1 LVPSHKDENME
12 TQQIAQLIEVVKTYL
27 QGEWINPLGLR
38 EELNLSLK
46 TQANLRSQGKL
57 PYYRIGNVVRYKRQ
71 EIDALFESAK
81 VA

>member
-1 LVPSHKDENME
+1 ME
-12 TQQIAQLIEVVKTYL
+12 SKQLSQLIEVVKEYL
-27 QGEWINPLGLR
+27 KGEWMNPSQLR
-38 EELNLSLK
+38 DDTGLSLK
-46 TQANLRSQGKL
+46 TQANLRSKGKL

>member
-1 LVPSHKDENME
+1 MVPSHKDENME

>member
-1 LVPSHKDENME
+1 M
-12 TQQIAQLIEVVKTYL
+12 AQLIEGVKEYL
-27 QGEWINPLGLR
+27 KGEWINPTQLH
-38 EELNLSLK
+38 EETGLSLK

-81 VA
+81 VV

>member
-1 LVPSHKDENME
+1 MQPQELS
-12 TQQIAQLIEVVKTYL
+12 QLIEVVKEHL
-27 QGEWINPLGLR
+27 KGEWMNPTQLKDETG
-38 EELNLSLK
+38 LSLK

-57 PYYRIGNVVRYKRQ
+57 PYYRIGNVVRYKRS

>member
-1 LVPSHKDENME
+1 ME
-12 TQQIAQLIEVVKTYL
+12 PKQIVQLIEAVKEHFKN
-27 QGEWINPLGLR
+27 EWINPIQLR
-38 EELNLSLK
+38 DDTGLSLK

-81 VA
+81 VAS

>member
-1 LVPSHKDENME
+1 ME
-12 TQQIAQLIEVVKTYL
+12 PKQIVQLIEVVKEYL
-27 QGEWINPLGLR
+27 KGEWINPSQLR
-38 EELNLSLK
+38 DDTGLSLK
-46 TQANLRSQGKL
+46 TQANLRSKGKL

>member
-1 LVPSHKDENME
+1 ME
-12 TQQIAQLIEVVKTYL
+12 SKQLSQLIEVVKEYL
-27 QGEWINPLGLR
+27 KGEWMNPSQLKDESG
-38 EELNLSLK
+38 LSLK
-46 TQANLRSQGKL
+46 TQANLRSKGKL

>member
-1 LVPSHKDENME
+1 ME
-12 TQQIAQLIEVVKTYL
+12 TQHMAQLIEVVKAYL
-27 QGEWINPLGLR
+27 KSEWINPTQLRDELGIA
-38 EELNLSLK
+38 LK
-46 TQANLRSQGKL
+46 TQANLRSRGKL